1 MSSCKGARSAKA
13 RSSSKVRS
21 KTGSKV
27 AQKGRAHSK
36 QARVL
41 ALLRRS
47 TGATI
52 AGVMRST
59 GWQSHTVRG
68 FLTAVVRKKLG
79 LTLASEKTDGER
91 IYRIIGRTNSGKRA
105 AAPGA

>member
-1 MSSCKGARSAKA
+1 MSSRKGVRRVKA

-21 KTGSKV
+21 KAVSKV
-27 AQKGRAHSK
+27 AHKRWAHSK
-36 QARVL
+36 QARVV

-47 TGATI
+47 SGATI

-68 FLTAVVRKKLG
+68 FLTAVVRKKLR
-79 LTLASEKTDGER
+79 LKLASEKADGER
-91 IYRIIGRTNSGKRA
+91 VYRIIGNNSGKRPA
-105 AAPGA
+105 ASGA

>member
-1 MSSCKGARSAKA
+1 MSSRKGARRAKA
-13 RSSSKVRS
+13 RSSSKVQS

-27 AQKGRAHSK
+27 ARKGRAHSK

-79 LTLASEKTDGER
+79 LKLASQKTNGER
-91 IYRIIGRTNSGKRA
+91 VYQVIGGNNSGKRA

>member
-1 MSSCKGARSAKA
+1 MSSRKGERRAKA
-13 RSSSKVRS
+13 RSLSKVRS
-21 KTGSKV
+21 KTDSKV
-27 AQKGRAHSK
+27 AHKGRAHSK
-36 QARVL
+36 QERVL

-68 FLTAVVRKKLG
+68 FLTAVVRKKLR
-79 LTLASEKTDGER
+79 LRLASQKTDGER
-91 IYRIIGRTNSGKRA
+91 VYRIIGGNNSGKRA
-105 AAPGA
+105 TASGA

>member
-1 MSSCKGARSAKA
+1 MASRKDMRGAKA

-21 KTGSKV
+21 KAVSKV
-27 AQKGRAHSK
+27 AHKGRAHSK

-79 LTLASEKTDGER
+79 LRLASEKAHGGR
-91 IYRIIGRTNSGKRA
+91 VYRIIGRANSGKRA